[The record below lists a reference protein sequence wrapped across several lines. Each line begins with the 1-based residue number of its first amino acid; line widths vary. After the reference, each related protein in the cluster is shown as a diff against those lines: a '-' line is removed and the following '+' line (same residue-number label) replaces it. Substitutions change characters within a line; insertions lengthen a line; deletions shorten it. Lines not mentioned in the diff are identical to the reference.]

1 MSKLINQIKTELKG
15 LENTVYKLKNDK
27 DNQAIYN
34 KVLSKINVAKGRVA
48 KAEEIEKEMNK
59 VILKDVAKA
68 AKLQKQMELE
78 ISRATIAITEATIL
92 IGSIK

>member
-1 MSKLINQIKTELKG
+1 MSQIINQIKTELRG

-27 DNQAIYN
+27 ANQAIYN
-34 KVLSKINVAKGRVA
+34 KVLSKINVAKQRVS
-48 KAEEIEKEMNK
+48 KAEGIEKEIAK

-78 ISRATIAITEATIL
+78 ITRATVAITEATIL
-92 IGSIK
+92 IGTIK